1 MTYARRPIWLLA
13 AAAILAYAFS
23 TQACPFCEEKGLTL
37 VGQFEEAQFVLFG
50 HFTNAKLTN
59 TGLDQGE
66 SDFVIEKVLKDHDAV
81 KGKTKLTLPRYI
93 TDSKTKFIIFCD
105 VYKGKIDPYKGMPV
119 VNGSEMG
126 TYIEGVLKLKGK
138 SQPER
143 LRYAFDFLN
152 SSEVEVAMDAYRE
165 FAKADYKD
173 YKDIAKKL
181 PAATI
186 AGWLTDPKTP
196 PYRYGLYASLLGHCG
211 NEEHAKLLRG
221 MIDDPEKRKGSGL
234 HGLMASYVMLKPKE
248 GWSMLKEL
256 VQAKD
261 KPFLVRYS
269 GLQTMRFIWDNRP
282 ELIAADEAAAKTEI
296 VKGVAGVLEVTDMAD
311 FAIEDL
317 RKWRRWEYADKIIGL
332 YGQKNYNTPIIRK
345 SILRYALQCPSA
357 NAVAFVEKQKARD
370 AEWVSETRELL
381 DLETAPAPAT
391 SATVPA
397 AKEKIALPK

>member
-1 MTYARRPIWLLA
+1 MKIVRRSIWLLA
-13 AAAILAYAFS
+13 GIAFFAYAFT

-50 HFTNAKLTN
+50 HFTNAKITN
-59 TGLDQGE
+59 NGLDQGE
-66 SDFVIEKVLKDHDAV
+66 SDFEIERVLKSHETI

-119 VNGSEMG
+119 VNDSEMVR
-126 TYIEGVLKLKGK
+126 YLSGVLEHKAK

-152 SSEVEVAMDAYRE
+152 SPETEVAMDAYRE

-181 PAATI
+181 PAETI
-186 AGWLTDPKTP
+186 AGWLQDPKTP
-196 PYRYGLYASLLGHCG
+196 PFRYGLYASLLGHCG
-211 NEEHAKLLRG
+211 NEKHATLLRE

-248 GWSMLKEL
+248 GWAMLTET
-256 VQAKD
+256 VQSKD

-269 GLQTMRFIWDNRP
+269 GLQTMRFIWENRTD
-282 ELIAADEAAAKTEI
+282 LLDKDEAAAKNMI
-296 VKGVAGVLEVTDMAD
+296 VKGVAGVLQVTDMAD
-311 FAIEDL
+311 FAVEDL
-317 RKWRRWEYADKIIGL
+317 RKWQRWEFADQIIGL

-345 SILRYALQCPSA
+345 SILRYALQCPNPSA
-357 NAVAFVEKQKARD
+357 KMFVAAQTKRD

-381 DLETAPAPAT
+381 ELETTPAPAT
-391 SATVPA
+391 
-397 AKEKIALPK
+397 PK